1 MMGSRCRAPLAIVA
15 CVGAALLAAA
25 CGEGSKTPSGPTP
38 GPPRA
43 FMMGIST
50 LPRELNATSYADS
63 FRLAGEAGDMVL
75 IQRTPPWADFLPGAD
90 VSDDTTKTTAAEKD
104 ALHNGHL
111 KLFYAIDPTD
121 GSTGRDR
128 LADLPPSLSGRNFS
142 DPDVRAAFI
151 SYAKYVA
158 LNYKPAYLALGVEM
172 NLYYDKNKDDLEN
185 FRSLYD
191 DAYDAVK
198 QISPDTQ
205 VTVTFQYE
213 DLQGILPTEDQHFAD
228 WQLLNQFEDKT
239 DVTAI
244 STYPSF
250 AFANAAA
257 IPDNYYS
264 QLRAFTDRPIVIAEA
279 GYSSGTGAQG
289 VNNGTEADQATFA
302 ARLLAEAQD
311 LRMPFVI
318 WFAGWDPAYAQDT
331 PFSVFQHI
339 GLRGADDT
347 GKPAWKV
354 WSDAARRPYA
364 AAPVITPT
372 AIPTTTRVPTATA
385 SATPTPAGG

>member
-1 MMGSRCRAPLAIVA
+1 MGFRWRAPLA
-15 CVGAALLAAA
+15 AAA
-25 CGEGSKTPSGPTP
+25 CAATALFASACGHGSRTASGPTP

-63 FRLAGEAGDMVL
+63 FRLAGDTGDMVL

-90 VSDDTTKTTAAEKD
+90 VSEDTAKTTAGEKD
-104 ALHNGHL
+104 ALHDGHL

-128 LADLPPSLSGRNFS
+128 LAGLPPSLSGRNFS

-185 FRSLYD
+185 FKSLYD
-191 DAYDAVK
+191 DAYDEVK
-198 QISPDTQ
+198 QISSDTQ

-213 DLQGILPTEDQHFAD
+213 DLQGILPTEDKHFAD
-228 WQLLNQFEDKT
+228 WQLLNQFEGKM
-239 DVTAI
+239 DVAAI

-250 AFANAAA
+250 SFPNAAA

-264 QLRAFTDRPIVIAEA
+264 QLRAFTDRPVVIAEA
-279 GYSSGTGAQG
+279 GYSSAAGAQG
-289 VNNGTEADQATFA
+289 INNGTEADQASFA
-302 ARLLAEAQD
+302 ARLIAEAQN
-311 LRMPFVI
+311 LKMPFVI

-339 GLRGADDT
+339 GLRRGDDSE
-347 GKPAWKV
+347 KPAWNV

-364 AAPVITPT
+364 PA
-372 AIPTTTRVPTATA
+372 PTAT
-385 SATPTPAGG
+385 PG